1 GDPVWTGPAVV
12 HAVIEPAARDR
23 RNGYRRRPARRARRR
38 GARAVYGLSD
48 SSRMRDRNRRRNS
61 SPGSAARRAVR
72 RMDGLLLRRH
82 AGAALRQREDDPPPQ
97 RSDPHLRAAA
107 QARRRN
113 RPAQGYRRG
122 GADLARARRL
132 RRARGVGR
140 VEPRSRARD
149 PLHRDPDSPALSRSR
164 APGAAH
170 RVFVPGRRLRRQV
183 DGGGRRGYRCRR
195 SRSGA
200 VGDVHAVRSAHRHR
214 HDSKGLGLQARSAF
228 SARQLQQPH
237 SDRCLH
243 PLCQEA
249 ERNVPR
255 HGRCQRRSAQALAVE
270 ISATVSQALSAM
282 AMRLIRR
289 VSMCAMCAVAAA
301 LAATLATQGARSAG
315 VEDFYR
321 GKTVSLLIG
330 YSMGGG
336 YDAYGRLLARHFGKH
351 LPGNPNVVPQNMS
364 GAGSL
369 KAANYLYSVA
379 PKDGSVIGTFSRSQ
393 GIAPLL
399 DKAEFDSTKF
409 TWLGS
414 VTDEVSLCVT
424 RYDAPVKTFSELL
437 VTPATFGGE
446 GAGSDPNIFALLY
459 RNVFGAKI
467 KIVTGYPGTNEIQL
481 ATERG
486 EVDGLCGLSWST
498 LKGRYPHWLKDKKAN
513 ILVQAGI
520 KKQPE
525 LPDVPSA
532 SELAKQADQRQI
544 LQLMLIGQA
553 MARPFA
559 APPGIP
565 ADRKAALI
573 AAFERTTKD

>member
-1 GDPVWTGPAVV
+1 
-12 HAVIEPAARDR
+12 
-23 RNGYRRRPARRARRR
+23 
-38 GARAVYGLSD
+38 
-48 SSRMRDRNRRRNS
+48 
-61 SPGSAARRAVR
+61 
-72 RMDGLLLRRH
+72 
-82 AGAALRQREDDPPPQ
+82 
-97 RSDPHLRAAA
+97 
-107 QARRRN
+107 
-113 RPAQGYRRG
+113 
-122 GADLARARRL
+122 
-132 RRARGVGR
+132 
-140 VEPRSRARD
+140 
-149 PLHRDPDSPALSRSR
+149 
-164 APGAAH
+164 
-170 RVFVPGRRLRRQV
+170 
-183 DGGGRRGYRCRR
+183 
-195 SRSGA
+195 
-200 VGDVHAVRSAHRHR
+200 
-214 HDSKGLGLQARSAF
+214 
-228 SARQLQQPH
+228 
-237 SDRCLH
+237 
-243 PLCQEA
+243 
-249 ERNVPR
+249 
-255 HGRCQRRSAQALAVE
+255 
-270 ISATVSQALSAM
+270 M
-282 AMRLIRR
+282 AMRPIGR
-289 VSMCAMCAVAAA
+289 VSMFAISVIAAA
-301 LAATLATQGARSAG
+301 LATAVATQAARSAG
-315 VEDFYR
+315 VEDFYK

-330 YSMGGG
+330 YSVGGG

-379 PKDGSVIGTFSRSQ
+379 AKDGSVIGTFSRSQ

-424 RYDAPVKTFSELL
+424 GREAPVKTFSDLL
-437 VTPATFGGE
+437 VTPATFGSE

-467 KIVTGYPGTNEIQL
+467 KMVNGYPGTNEIQL

-498 LKGRYPHWLKDKKAN
+498 LKGRYPHWLTGNKKAN

-520 KKQPE
+520 KTQPE

-532 SELAKQADQRQI
+532 SELAKQVDQRQI
-544 LQLMLIGQA
+544 LKLMLIGQA

-573 AAFERTTKD
+573 AAFERTTKDPDFLAEAERLNLEVNPVHADKLDALLADAYAMPKDVIAKAAKAMSD

>member
-1 GDPVWTGPAVV
+1 
-12 HAVIEPAARDR
+12 
-23 RNGYRRRPARRARRR
+23 
-38 GARAVYGLSD
+38 
-48 SSRMRDRNRRRNS
+48 
-61 SPGSAARRAVR
+61 
-72 RMDGLLLRRH
+72 
-82 AGAALRQREDDPPPQ
+82 
-97 RSDPHLRAAA
+97 
-107 QARRRN
+107 
-113 RPAQGYRRG
+113 
-122 GADLARARRL
+122 
-132 RRARGVGR
+132 
-140 VEPRSRARD
+140 
-149 PLHRDPDSPALSRSR
+149 
-164 APGAAH
+164 
-170 RVFVPGRRLRRQV
+170 
-183 DGGGRRGYRCRR
+183 
-195 SRSGA
+195 
-200 VGDVHAVRSAHRHR
+200 
-214 HDSKGLGLQARSAF
+214 
-228 SARQLQQPH
+228 
-237 SDRCLH
+237 
-243 PLCQEA
+243 
-249 ERNVPR
+249 
-255 HGRCQRRSAQALAVE
+255 
-270 ISATVSQALSAM
+270 M
-282 AMRLIRR
+282 AMRPIGR
-289 VSMCAMCAVAAA
+289 VSMCAMWAVAAA
-301 LAATLATQGARSAG
+301 LAATLATQSARSAG
-315 VEDFYR
+315 VEDFYK
-321 GKTVSLLIG
+321 GKTISLLIG
-330 YSMGGG
+330 YSVGGG
-336 YDAYGRLLARHFGKH
+336 YDAYARLLARHFGKH

-424 RYDAPVKTFSELL
+424 RHDAPVKTFSELL
-437 VTPATFGGE
+437 VTPATFGSE

-498 LKGRYPHWLKDKKAN
+498 LKGRYPHWLTDRKAN

-532 SELAKQADQRQI
+532 SELAKQPDQRQI
-544 LQLMLIGQA
+544 LNLMLIGQA

-573 AAFERTTKD
+573 AAFEGTTKDPDFLAEAERLNLEVNPVGADKLDALLAEAYAMPKDVIAKAAKAMSD